1 VLTERFGHEGFREGQ
16 QLAIDAAM
24 TGADLLAVMP
34 TGSGKSLCYQLPAV
48 LQSGYALV
56 VSPLIALMKDQV
68 DQMTTRGIPA
78 GTVHSGLTLSEK
90 QHVTR
95 ELVEGRLDILLVAPE
110 RFRNE
115 RFLEL
120 LRRHPP
126 SRLVVDEAHCISQW
140 GHDFRPDYRRL
151 SDVRSMLGDLPVTAL
166 TATATPDVRRDIATQ
181 LDLSDPVEILTGF
194 DRPNLQF
201 EAMPADTKKDK
212 LANAEDLV
220 RKTDGIRLIYA
231 ASRRSVDE
239 VTAHFADHDLVAA
252 AYHAGL
258 LDHERTSIQDR
269 FMAGEIDL
277 LVATNAFG
285 MGVDKANIRLVL
297 HFDMPGSLEAYYQE
311 AGRAGRDGEP
321 ARCVLFQ
328 HAGDYRLQR
337 FFLDNANPEPR
348 LIRQLFALF
357 ARISDTADAELPI
370 TFDALKSQFD
380 LRVDGALRTA
390 LRMLGLHRL
399 ISIEGDQVFVGSD
412 YPEECPVDFRLL
424 AKKQDRDVARLTTM
438 VDYTRSST
446 VCRLQRIRDYF
457 LGEKGEACGFCDAC
471 ARDGQRCRPADD
483 DVERIGA
490 VLATVRRLDFRFGPQ
505 RIAQILTGSRAADI
519 VDRGLDHQPTF
530 GHLKGEPLPSVRNL
544 INWLEE
550 NRLLEFES
558 FVTQSGHTGNTVGIT
573 PAALDL
579 LERQEVPEL
588 PPLPRR
594 TAAGRS
600 GGRAASVSK
609 ADIDPTLYDA
619 LRHHRTAWAS
629 GAGVPPY
636 RMFSN
641 DVLESLAAARP
652 STESEF
658 VAIKGLGPAKW
669 KQFGADIIGII
680 ATRS

>member
-1 VLTERFGHEGFREGQ
+1 MGSDLVDKTAVGRVLTERFGHDGFREGQ

-24 TGADLLAVMP
+24 AGADLLAVMP

-68 DQMTTRGIPA
+68 DQMRTRGIPA
-78 GTVHSGLTLSEK
+78 GTLHSGLTLSEK

-151 SDVRSMLGDLPVTAL
+151 SDVRSMLGGLPVTAL

-201 EAMPADTKKDK
+201 EAIPADTKKDK

-258 LDHERTSIQDR
+258 PDHERTLIQDR

-285 MGVDKANIRLVL
+285 MGEHPARVALRHAGVARSVL
-297 HFDMPGSLEAYYQE
+297 PGSRSRRSRWGA
-311 AGRAGRDGEP
+311 
-321 ARCVLFQ
+321 
-328 HAGDYRLQR
+328 
-337 FFLDNANPEPR
+337 
-348 LIRQLFALF
+348 
-357 ARISDTADAELPI
+357 
-370 TFDALKSQFD
+370 
-380 LRVDGALRTA
+380 GALRA
-390 LRMLGLHRL
+390 LSACRRL
-399 ISIEGDQVFVGSD
+399 
-412 YPEECPVDFRLL
+412 P
-424 AKKQDRDVARLTTM
+424 AA
-438 VDYTRSST
+438 T
-446 VCRLQRIRDYF
+446 VLSRQRQSRT
-457 LGEKGEACGFCDAC
+457 
-471 ARDGQRCRPADD
+471 PADPAVVRVVCAD
-483 DVERIGA
+483 QRHGGCGA
-490 VLATVRRLDFRFGPQ
+490 SDHLRCAEEPVR
-505 RIAQILTGSRAADI
+505 S
-519 VDRGLDHQPTF
+519 
-530 GHLKGEPLPSVRNL
+530 
-544 INWLEE
+544 
-550 NRLLEFES
+550 
-558 FVTQSGHTGNTVGIT
+558 
-573 PAALDL
+573 
-579 LERQEVPEL
+579 
-588 PPLPRR
+588 
-594 TAAGRS
+594 AG
-600 GGRAASVSK
+600 
-609 ADIDPTLYDA
+609 
-619 LRHHRTAWAS
+619 
-629 GAGVPPY
+629 
-636 RMFSN
+636 
-641 DVLESLAAARP
+641 
-652 STESEF
+652 
-658 VAIKGLGPAKW
+658 
-669 KQFGADIIGII
+669 
-680 ATRS
+680 